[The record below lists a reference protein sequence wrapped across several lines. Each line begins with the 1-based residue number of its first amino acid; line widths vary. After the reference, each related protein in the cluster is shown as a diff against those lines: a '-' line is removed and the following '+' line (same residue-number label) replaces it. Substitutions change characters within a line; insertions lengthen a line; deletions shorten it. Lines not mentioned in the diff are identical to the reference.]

1 MTQMRPEGS
10 LTNERGDSVFCTNCG
25 APIKEGNA
33 FCTVCGTPVSGA
45 KPKTTVPAAA
55 PSTAHEPSA
64 PASHLKIHMSEEA
77 APSPFFAA
85 AGDLGA
91 DAAPPSAPVM
101 PSEPPVLPR
110 PAAPPPYVPPASAPA
125 EIDTGGFVDSRPAS
139 AGGVIHPYAAFEA
152 SEERPGRKLWPVVL
166 IAVSALLIVAAV
178 VAWFFI
184 PQVQDA
190 ILGKPE
196 IRFEKEEITLKI
208 GEKTDLNDIVHYE
221 RVDENKVRWQT
232 DDEEHAIIKFRDGK
246 VEAIGAGTCEIEV
259 FSPKDDEISAT
270 IQITVEA
277 PKQDSENG

>member
-1 MTQMRPEGS
+1 MTKTRPKDS

-25 APIKEGNA
+25 ASIKDGNA
-33 FCTVCGTPVSGA
+33 FCTVCGAPVSGA
-45 KPKTTVPAAA
+45 KPKTTVPEAVP
-55 PSTAHEPSA
+55 PSTPEPSA

-77 APSPFFAA
+77 APSPFFTA
-85 AGDLGA
+85 AGDLGV
-91 DAAPPSAPVM
+91 DAASPPTPVM
-101 PSEPPVLPR
+101 PPEPPVVPR
-110 PAAPPPYVPPASAPA
+110 PAAPPPSNPA
-125 EIDTGGFVDSRPAS
+125 EIDTGGFLDSRPAS
-139 AGGVIHPYAAFEA
+139 SGGVTNPYAAFET
-152 SEERPGRKLWPVVL
+152 SEERPGRKLWPAVL
-166 IAVSALLIVAAV
+166 IAAFALLIVAAV

-196 IRFEKEEITLKI
+196 IRFEKEEITLEI
-208 GEKTDLNDIVHYE
+208 GEKTDLNDIVHYK

-259 FSPKDDEISAT
+259 FSPRDDDISAT